1 MIDRCV
7 DTMCALFSTRFIP
20 SISNNISAAR
30 SISLLSLSVGLLFLT
45 ACAFTPAPASSTVPQ
60 VEAFG
65 GVIAELDRYVL
76 PIPTPTVEPEL
87 TVIVDTGGARANIR
101 SGPDTTFPIIG
112 KGNNGEAYEVIATS
126 EDNSWWQICC
136 ITIGADGLPFVAAD
150 DEDATGWVADSVV
163 RPAGE
168 AEGISI
174 SRPIFQG
181 DLTAEWD
188 VDWAC
193 SSERCEVKQ
202 CGATVQASVNRA
214 TEQQLLPVEH
224 QVAWDDTCFDS
235 DSWVFEVNQ
244 FTGRERTGEYEDNFL
259 YSYWLGREPGEA
271 NGVYRLPNDNA
282 VAVYCSGPHE
292 VEIEEGAGWTSVY
305 EGNTC
310 HDVRTGMLVYLTYN
324 KRWLFTGEFEG
335 ETYERAY
342 FGDFETL
349 EQKLVESNAEL
360 LFVTPR

>member
-1 MIDRCV
+1 MMDRCV
-7 DTMCALFSTRFIP
+7 DTLCALFSNRFI
-20 SISNNISAAR
+20 STR
-30 SISLLSLSVGLLFLT
+30 SVSLFSLTFGLLLLS
-45 ACAFTPAPASSTVPQ
+45 ACSFNTPSTNSTVPQ
-60 VEAFG
+60 VSAFG
-65 GVIAELDRYVL
+65 GVIDDLNGYVL
-76 PIPTPTVEPEL
+76 PIPTPTVEPDL

-101 SGPDTTFPIIG
+101 SGPGTNFPIIG
-112 KGNNGEAYEVIATS
+112 KGNNGEAYEVLATS

-150 DEDATGWVADSVV
+150 DEDSSGWVADSVV

-168 AEGISI
+168 AEGISV

-181 DLTAEWD
+181 DLSADWEVEWE
-188 VDWAC
+188 C
-193 SSERCEVKQ
+193 GSERCEVNQ
-202 CGATVQASVNRA
+202 CGAIVQARINRA
-214 TEQQLLPVEH
+214 AAQQLLPIDHEV
-224 QVAWDDTCFDS
+224 VWDDACFDS

-271 NGVYRLPNDNA
+271 NGVYRLDNGNA

-292 VEIEEGAGWTSVY
+292 VEIEEGGGWTSVY

-324 KRWLFTGEFEG
+324 KRWLFTGEYEG